1 MPTKK
6 FYSDEIKNRYKAVV
20 ENAFSAQGLEVLT
33 VGSAEFAIPVLDSE
47 QNESW
52 LVVTLKVPNGTRD
65 GEPYDGYE
73 MAQDYAMKQKVKAE
87 KAEDAAKKKAAK
99 IERDPKLREEKKRLK
114 EQKKAEKG
122 A

>member
-73 MAQDYAMKQKVKAE
+73 IAQDYAMKQKVKAE

-99 IERDPKLREEKKRLK
+99 IERDAKLREEKKRLK